1 MYYLILLMMENRKDI
16 FKEQFVAESLSG
28 CITSE
33 KNFQRALERTYL
45 KLEFKKEIFIFID
58 LMQWMKFKSLVLV

>member
-45 KLEFKKEIFIFID
+45 KLEFK
-58 LMQWMKFKSLVLV
+58 

>member
-33 KNFQRALERTYL
+33 NNFQRALERTYL
-45 KLEFKKEIFIFID
+45 KLEFK
-58 LMQWMKFKSLVLV
+58 